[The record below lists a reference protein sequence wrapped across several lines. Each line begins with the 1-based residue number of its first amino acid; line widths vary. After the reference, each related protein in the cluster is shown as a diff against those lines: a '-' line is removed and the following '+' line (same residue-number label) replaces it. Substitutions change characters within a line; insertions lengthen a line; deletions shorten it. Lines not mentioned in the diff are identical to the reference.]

1 MRYLILAVLLI
12 FSFPALA
19 QDEGHTIRIIQE
31 DGSVDVIDLR
41 QSASEPEPKPAA
53 QAPVEMPKAKAE
65 PAPVKKAKAV
75 PSKKS
80 APKKVVAVPLPA
92 PKIVTPPPLP
102 VQRKVAPSPS
112 TEEEG
117 VKNAPVQKSEIRRA
131 QAISVALD
139 YAPPSSD
146 VEVYRS
152 EYNGQRVFA
161 VMFKIEDGYHEVL
174 VDAHSGKV
182 LESRKSDIMRA
193 QPKPGHLPGSLQ

>member
-1 MRYLILAVLLI
+1 MRYLILAVLAV

-41 QSASEPEPKPAA
+41 QSAPAPEPVVD
-53 QAPVEMPKAKAE
+53 APVETPKVEKGTV
-65 PAPVKKAKAV
+65 PVKKAKKAS
-75 PSKKS
+75 SKKS
-80 APKKVVAVPLPA
+80 APEKVAAVPL
-92 PKIVTPPPLP
+92 PPPLP
-102 VQRKVAPSPS
+102 VQRKVAPLA
-112 TEEEG
+112 TEEGAE
-117 VKNAPVQKSEIRRA
+117 NAPAQRPEIRRA

-152 EYNGQRVFA
+152 EYKGQSVFV
-161 VMFKIEDGYHEVL
+161 VMFKVEDGYHEVL
-174 VDAHSGKV
+174 VDAYNGKV
-182 LESRKSDIMRA
+182 LDSRKSDIMRA